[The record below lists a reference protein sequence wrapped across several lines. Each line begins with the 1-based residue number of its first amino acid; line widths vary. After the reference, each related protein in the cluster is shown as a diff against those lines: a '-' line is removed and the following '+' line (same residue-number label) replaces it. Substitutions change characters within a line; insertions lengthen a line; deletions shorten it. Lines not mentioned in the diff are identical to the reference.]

1 MEFLQFI
8 EQKKTL
14 GFHQFFVFCPLHF
27 NSLKIS
33 TFQTFRLLLLFFK
46 IIIFINNLIIVEC
59 FFIYGRVCFIMF
71 EFLFTA
77 FMFMFIV
84 ILFTSINLHPHNFFS
99 YYSFPMGSLEIT
111 FSGGKSC
118 TLAHFHSPFFVG
130 GRRLVYVAAHHWTLA
145 LRTVYSSYSVAFL
158 AFSYLPNTF
167 LLASSSAI
175 GLVGF
180 TS

>member
-33 TFQTFRLLLLFFK
+33 TFQTFRLLLFFFK

-59 FFIYGRVCFIMF
+59 FFMAGFVSSCLSFSSQHSCSCSLSFCSLPSISIPITSSLITHFQWVAWKSHFLEGNHVLLHISIVLCRREASCLCGRTPLDISSQDRIFIIF
-71 EFLFTA
+71 CCL
-77 FMFMFIV
+77 
-84 ILFTSINLHPHNFFS
+84 
-99 YYSFPMGSLEIT
+99 
-111 FSGGKSC
+111 
-118 TLAHFHSPFFVG
+118 
-130 GRRLVYVAAHHWTLA
+130 
-145 LRTVYSSYSVAFL
+145 L

-167 LLASSSAI
+167 LFASSSAI